1 MQILAPTDS
10 SRVRLLCRLFCV
22 SELGLLASSRNKS
35 NLETPRVAGCETP
48 SMARASHEG
57 GFAGRGPLA
66 GRRAAD
72 EEDAS
77 YLRLGKGALARL
89 MNGEQRRAINVSP
102 YICAVLS

>member
-1 MQILAPTDS
+1 
-10 SRVRLLCRLFCV
+10 
-22 SELGLLASSRNKS
+22 
-35 NLETPRVAGCETP
+35 
-48 SMARASHEG
+48 MARASHEG

-89 MNGEQRRAINVSP
+89 MSGEQRRATNVSP
-102 YICAVLS
+102 DVCAVLW